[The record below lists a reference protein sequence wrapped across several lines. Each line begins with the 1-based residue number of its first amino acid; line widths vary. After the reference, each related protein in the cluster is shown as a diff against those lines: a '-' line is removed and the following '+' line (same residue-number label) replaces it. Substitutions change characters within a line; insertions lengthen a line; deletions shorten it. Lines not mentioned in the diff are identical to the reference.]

1 MNPGKGLAEV
11 LEEDDVRSMR
21 AAGRFGGDLT
31 ESRSRMRRWLIPGGI
46 FILIVVAAATLF
58 FTVGTWLVV
67 EDPLVHADVIV
78 VLSGRLPERALEA
91 ARIYKAGYSDLVWIS
106 PPVSPVEDLKAM
118 KISYL
123 GEDFYNEK
131 VLIAK
136 GVPPDSIRIL
146 DNSDANTEAEVRQIA
161 EDLHNSNFHSV
172 IIVTSKA
179 HTRRVRTIW
188 RKLVG
193 SEPRMIVHYAE
204 DDTFDGAHW
213 WRHTRDAL
221 DVMRE
226 SLGLLNAWAG
236 FPLRPNQN

>member
-1 MNPGKGLAEV
+1 V
-11 LEEDDVRSMR
+11 FEEDDIRPMGEAVRI
-21 AAGRFGGDLT
+21 GENLT
-31 ESRSRMRRWLIPGGI
+31 DSRSRTRRWLIPGGI
-46 FILIVVAAATLF
+46 IIAIVIVAATLF
-58 FTVGTWLVV
+58 FTVGSWLVV
-67 EDPLVHADVIV
+67 EDPLVHADAIV

-106 PPVSPVEDLKAM
+106 PPVSPVEELKTM

-146 DNSDANTEAEVRQIA
+146 DKADANTEAEVRQIA
-161 EDLHNSNFHSV
+161 EDLHNSDFHSV

-193 SEPRMIVHYAE
+193 AEPRMIVHYAQE
-204 DDTFDGAHW
+204 DTFDGAHW

-221 DVMRE
+221 DVTRE
-226 SLGLLNAWAG
+226 TLGLLNAWAG
-236 FPLRPNQN
+236 FPLRPNEN

>member
-1 MNPGKGLAEV
+1 
-11 LEEDDVRSMR
+11 
-21 AAGRFGGDLT
+21 
-31 ESRSRMRRWLIPGGI
+31 MRRWLIPGGI
-46 FILIVVAAATLF
+46 FVVIVVMAAMLF
-58 FTVGTWLVV
+58 FFVGTWLVV
-67 EDPLVHADVIV
+67 EDPLVHADAIV
-78 VLSGRLPERALEA
+78 VLSGRLPERAIEA
-91 ARIYKAGYSDLVWIS
+91 ARVYKAGYSDLVWIS
-106 PPVSPVEDLKAM
+106 PPVSPVDDLKAM

-146 DNSDANTEAEVRQIA
+146 DNPDANTEAEVRQIA
-161 EDLHNSNFHSV
+161 EDLHKSDFHSV

-188 RKLVG
+188 NKLVG
-193 SEPRMIVHYAE
+193 SEPRLIVHYAH

-226 SLGLLNAWAG
+226 TLGLLNAWAG
-236 FPLRPNQN
+236 FPVRPNQN

>member
-1 MNPGKGLAEV
+1 LI
-11 LEEDDVRSMR
+11 
-21 AAGRFGGDLT
+21 
-31 ESRSRMRRWLIPGGI
+31 ESTSRMRRWLIAGGI
-46 FILIVVAAATLF
+46 FVVIVVMAATLF
-58 FTVGTWLVV
+58 FFVGTWLVV
-67 EDPLVHADVIV
+67 EDPLVHADAIV
-78 VLSGRLPERALEA
+78 VLSGRLPERAIEA
-91 ARIYKAGYSDLVWIS
+91 ARVYKAGYSDLVWIS
-106 PPVSPVEDLKAM
+106 PPVSPVDDLKAM

-146 DNSDANTEAEVRQIA
+146 DNPDANTEAEVRQIA
-161 EDLHNSNFHSV
+161 EDLHKSDFHSV

-193 SEPRMIVHYAE
+193 SEPRMIVHYAQ

-226 SLGLLNAWAG
+226 TLGLLNAWAG
-236 FPLRPNQN
+236 FPLRPSQN

>member
-1 MNPGKGLAEV
+1 MF
-11 LEEDDVRSMR
+11 EEDDIRPMGEAVRI
-21 AAGRFGGDLT
+21 GENLT
-31 ESRSRMRRWLIPGGI
+31 DSSSRTRRWLIPGGI
-46 FILIVVAAATLF
+46 IIAIVIVAATLF
-58 FTVGTWLVV
+58 FTVGSWLVV
-67 EDPLVHADVIV
+67 EDPLVHADAIV

-106 PPVSPVEDLKAM
+106 PPVSPVEELKTM

-146 DNSDANTEAEVRQIA
+146 DNADANTEAEVRQIA
-161 EDLHNSNFHSV
+161 EDLHNSDFHSV

-193 SEPRMIVHYAE
+193 AEPRMIVHYAE

-221 DVMRE
+221 DVTRE
-226 SLGLLNAWAG
+226 TLGLLNAWAG
-236 FPLRPNQN
+236 FPLRPNEN